1 LIYSLGQRF
10 SAGCPSF
17 RGGDESMKTGRIL
30 VASSGADIRAELRTA
45 LEREGHLVVDAVS
58 PQQTL
63 EESCSGRHD
72 VLVLDSSLDGLHP
85 FELCRAIR
93 PKSDLGIILLS
104 RDNSGQG
111 RIDALNSGA
120 DDFVPDHFIL
130 AELLAR
136 VRAILRRVVRSTR
149 HLVLL
154 PDRAINFQ
162 SHEIKGPNGR
172 VAHLTPIE
180 CLVLR
185 HLVTHANRPLTPQ
198 NLAQSVWQRDG
209 SGRIEFVRIVVKQLR
224 RKLEP
229 DPDKPRY
236 ILTQRSAGYQFQ
248 LPA

>member
-1 LIYSLGQRF
+1 
-10 SAGCPSF
+10 
-17 RGGDESMKTGRIL
+17 MKTGRVL
-30 VASSGADIRAELRTA
+30 VASSGVETRTQLRAA
-45 LEREGHLVVDAVS
+45 LEFEGHLVAEGETAA
-58 PQQTL
+58 QAI
-63 EESCSGRHD
+63 EETSSGLHD
-72 VLVLDSSLDGLHP
+72 VLLLDSVLDGVGP
-85 FELCRAIR
+85 YELCRAIR

-104 RDNSGQG
+104 RDDSGQG

-154 PDRAINFQ
+154 PDRAIDFQ

-172 VAHLTPIE
+172 GAHLTPKE
-180 CLVLR
+180 CSVLQ

-198 NLAQSVWQRDG
+198 SLAQTVWQRDG
-209 SGRIEFVRIVVKQLR
+209 SGQIEYVRVVVKQLR

-229 DPDKPRY
+229 DPDNPRY
-236 ILTQRSAGYQFQ
+236 ILTQRSV
-248 LPA
+248 